1 MLFGHCSEIIGQENW
16 SGSLDTAFIT
26 KENEWNSRFLCCHG
40 QNIGESMGKIGFVE
54 LCDFDTSTEKE
65 VNEGHL
71 RPAFAEC
78 LIGVWLMDGLGGGDF
93 VQWDYSFRA
102 HCCVIELVIFTGQI
116 VSPLTS
122 GYGLHLISCNRVHA
136 MLFPPQTVWCWSVA
150 WCVLVVWYPFLIT
163 A

>member
-26 KENEWNSRFLCCHG
+26 KENERNSRFLCCHG
-40 QNIGESMGKIGFVE
+40 QNIEESMGKIDFVE

-78 LIGVWLMDGLGGGDF
+78 FIGVWLVDGLGGGDF

-122 GYGLHLISCNRVHA
+122 GYGLHLISCNSVHV
-136 MLFPPQTVWCWSVA
+136 MLFPPQTVWYWSVA
-150 WCVLVVWYPFLIT
+150 WCVLVVWCPFLIT